1 MKKTIV
7 FRLSKILAKPVCF
20 FLFPVK
26 VQNIENFPE
35 TGKVVICCNH
45 LSLKDPIYLSIK
57 PKRMIRYMAK
67 SELFENKFV
76 NWIITNMGAFPVERG
91 KGDKE
96 SINRADAILQADEA
110 LAIFIEG
117 TRSKDGKLGRPRSGA
132 AMLAYQNK
140 APVLPVCI
148 TTKDGKAPKL
158 FQKAIV
164 TYGKLIPFEELGM
177 KEGTG
182 TEFRDAS
189 RLIMSKIAE
198 IREKD
203 QPLADSFR

>member
-1 MKKTIV
+1 MKKTFL
-7 FRLSKILAKPVCF
+7 FRLSKIIAKPICYCI
-20 FLFPVK
+20 FPVK
-26 VQNIENFPE
+26 VKNLENFPE
-35 TGKVVICCNH
+35 TGKVIICCNH
-45 LSLKDPIYLSIK
+45 LSLKDPVYLSIK

-76 NWIITNMGAFPVERG
+76 SWIITQMGAFPVERG
-91 KGDKE
+91 KSDQGA
-96 SINRADAILQADEA
+96 IHTADEILQAGEA

-148 TTKDGKAPKL
+148 TTKDGTAPKL

-164 TYGKLIPFEELGM
+164 HYGRLIPFEELGLH
-177 KEGTG
+177 EGTG
-182 TEFRDAS
+182 SEFRNAS
-189 RLIMSKIAE
+189 RLIMNRIAE
-198 IREKD
+198 LREED
-203 QPLADSFR
+203 QPIAESF

>member
-1 MKKTIV
+1 MKKTIL
-7 FRLSKILAKPVCF
+7 FRLSKILAKPVCL
-20 FLFPVK
+20 FLFPTK
-26 VQNIENFPE
+26 VQHLENFPE

-45 LSLKDPIYLSIK
+45 LSLKDPIFLSVK

-76 NWIITNMGAFPVERG
+76 KWVITNMGAFPVERG

-96 SINRADAILQADEA
+96 SINIADEILQSNEA
-110 LAIFIEG
+110 LAIFLEG

-132 AMLAYQNK
+132 AMLAYQNQ

-148 TTKDGKAPKL
+148 TTKDGKAPKM
-158 FQKAIV
+158 FQKTIV
-164 TYGKLIPFEELGM
+164 SYGELIPFEDLGM

-182 TEFRDAS
+182 SEFRDAS
-189 RLIMSKIAE
+189 RLIMGKIAAM
-198 IREKD
+198 RERD
-203 QPLADSFR
+203 QKLLQ